1 MHMAK
6 TTMTATRFRS
16 LARPI
21 STALIMFAMLP
32 AIVCQPTVRADETAP
47 PATADTMDREQRVLA
62 FVERHQ
68 PELTALLSRL
78 AKRKPDEY
86 AVAVADLDR
95 KVLAL
100 EADRSKDERLYEAGL
115 RAWQARTQADLLVA
129 KWIAGGKKDR
139 AKIEPQLRAAIDAEL
154 DARAEHL
161 EIRKQRSADWY
172 DRQIVRLRDK
182 RDKAVESRMNDLL
195 GSQEKKPKPA
205 AVGRP

>member
-1 MHMAK
+1 MPLAT
-6 TTMTATRFRS
+6 TTMIATRFRS

-21 STALIMFAMLP
+21 TAALVMFATSP
-32 AIVCQPTVRADETAP
+32 GIVRQPTARADETAT
-47 PATADTMDREQRVLA
+47 ATTDAAAREQRVLA

-68 PELTALLSRL
+68 PELAALLSRL

-86 AVAVADLDR
+86 AAAVADLDR

-129 KWIAGGKKDR
+129 RWIAGGKKDR

-205 AVGRP
+205 AARP

>member
-1 MHMAK
+1 MHVA
-6 TTMTATRFRS
+6 TPPMTATRFRS

-21 STALIMFAMLP
+21 TAALMMFATVP
-32 AIVCQPTVRADETAP
+32 GIVRQSTVRADETAT
-47 PATADTMDREQRVLA
+47 ATTDAAAREQRVRA

-68 PELTALLSRL
+68 PELAELLSRL

-86 AVAVADLDR
+86 AAAVADLDR
-95 KVLAL
+95 KVLTL

-129 KWIAGGKKDR
+129 RWIAGGKKDR
-139 AKIEPQLRAAIDAEL
+139 ATIEPELRAAIDAEL

-182 RDKAVESRMNDLL
+182 RDKAVESRMNDHL
-195 GSQEKKPKPA
+195 GSPEKKPKPA
-205 AVGRP
+205 SAGRP

>member
-1 MHMAK
+1 MNVA
-6 TTMTATRFRS
+6 TTRTTATRFRS

-21 STALIMFAMLP
+21 GAALVMFATLP
-32 AIVCQPTVRADETAP
+32 GIVCRPTVRADETAP
-47 PATADTMDREQRVLA
+47 AAPTETAAREQRVIA

-68 PELTALLSRL
+68 PELAALLSRL

-86 AVAVADLDR
+86 AAAVADLDR

-129 KWIAGGKKDR
+129 RWIAGGKKDR

-161 EIRKQRSADWY
+161 EIRKQRSAAWY

-182 RDKAVESRMNDLL
+182 RDEAVASRMNDLL
-195 GSQEKKPKPA
+195 GPQEKKPKPSA
-205 AVGRP
+205 ARP